1 MLATYIINTLSRT
14 YLFIG
19 IALLIKNIYDKIEK
33 DDESLWHFIMKTF
46 RAVSSVSQQLKQEG
60 FKDLLVLVQ
69 KKFEKKWS
77 SLQSA
82 CETKSK
88 SRAIEDIEKST
99 FDTANDKAEI
109 RMLEKQDIFH
119 GNALLDLLWG
129 KFRIEKS

>member
-1 MLATYIINTLSRT
+1 M
-14 YLFIG
+14 
-19 IALLIKNIYDKIEK
+19 
-33 DDESLWHFIMKTF
+33 
-46 RAVSSVSQQLKQEG
+46 KQEG

-69 KKFEKKWS
+69 KRFEKWS

-129 KFRIEKS
+129 KFCIEKS

>member
-1 MLATYIINTLSRT
+1 M
-14 YLFIG
+14 
-19 IALLIKNIYDKIEK
+19 
-33 DDESLWHFIMKTF
+33 
-46 RAVSSVSQQLKQEG
+46 KQEG